1 MLVRYRITFETEYH
15 IGNGFARPGI
25 VDNTIIRDNKG
36 RLYIPG
42 HTIKGII
49 RDAAEELLAHW
60 RTKLNICN
68 GTFDPGKKLCGVNFN
83 LNSPCLFCRLFGSVY
98 TSSYF
103 NYSPAVFEKE
113 FEAFLGCDLGEDF
126 VSPGEY
132 LIPDQ
137 VRTSTHNKISRAS
150 GRVENDHLFSY
161 ELGASTTPFEG
172 MIEPVNHEREVE
184 EVELVV
190 LISALRFIK
199 RIGGRRRK
207 GWGKCEVEIVEPPDW
222 EKRVNNLKE
231 LLENGKIG
239 ANDKS

>member
-1 MLVRYRITFETEYH
+1 MQVRYRIIFETEYH
-15 IGNGFARPGI
+15 IGSGFARPGI

-49 RDAAEELLAHW
+49 RDSAEELLAHW
-60 RTKLNICN
+60 RSKLNICD
-68 GTFDPGKKLCGVNFN
+68 GTFEPGKKLCGVNCN

-98 TSSYF
+98 TSCYF
-103 NYSPAVFEKE
+103 NFAPAVFEKE
-113 FEAFLGCDLGEDF
+113 FEALLGCDLGEGY

-137 VRTSTHNKISRAS
+137 VRTSAHNKINRAT
-150 GRVENDHLFSY
+150 GRVEKDLLFSY
-161 ELGASTTPFEG
+161 ELGANTVPLEG
-172 MIEPVNHEREVE
+172 TIERVNPEREE
-184 EVELVV
+184 EAELVV

-207 GWGKCEVEIVEPPDW
+207 GWGRCEVQIVEPSDW
-222 EKRVNNLKE
+222 EERINNLKE

-239 ANDKS
+239 ANDRS

>member
-1 MLVRYRITFETEYH
+1 MQVRYRIIFKTEYH

-49 RDAAEELLAHW
+49 RDSAEELLAPW
-60 RTKLNICN
+60 RTKLNICD
-68 GTFDPGKKLCGVNFN
+68 GTFESGKKLCGVNCN
-83 LNSPCLFCRLFGSVY
+83 LNSPCLFCRLFGSVF
-98 TSSYF
+98 TSCYF
-103 NYSPAVFEKE
+103 NFSPAVFEKE
-113 FEAFLGCDLGEDF
+113 FEAFLGCDLGEGY

-137 VRTSTHNKISRAS
+137 ARTSAHNKINRAT
-150 GRVENDHLFSY
+150 GRVEKDLLFSY
-161 ELGASTTPFEG
+161 ELGANTIPFEG
-172 MIEPVNHEREVE
+172 AIERVNPEGE
-184 EVELVV
+184 EEAELVV

-207 GWGKCEVEIVEPPDW
+207 GWGRCEVQIVEPSDW
-222 EKRVNNLKE
+222 EERINNLKD

-239 ANDKS
+239 ANDRS